1 MSKMEIRK
9 EELLELIR
17 SLVVIPS
24 HYLAPGGEARVGE
37 ELEKIAAREGL
48 SSSRMEIEPGRFNC
62 FITLEGTAPGPH
74 ILLCGHMDTVL
85 TEGMEIE
92 PYSSEERDG
101 RIWGRGTVDM
111 KGGLG
116 AMLYAMILLKR
127 QGIPLKGKITLIG
140 TVGEECPHKSEGA
153 YALRSLGH
161 FADMA
166 VIGEATELKI
176 AVAHKGTISLEAS
189 IRGKAAHSSNPALGD
204 NAIYKAAALI
214 QGIEKILVPRLEQRI
229 HPLVGKATINVGM
242 IRGGVQNNIVPE
254 SCILGINRRYLPG
267 ETEAQVIEEIMEIWR
282 QLPYP
287 EEDIRI
293 EALEETDHRVAME
306 TDPEEEVVQSL
317 VRSAQAT
324 GLPGEVVGV
333 NYWTDG
339 AHLRAV
345 GIPTVVF
352 GPGNIAQAHAAVE
365 YIEVDQLLKAVEAYM
380 AFLWEQCAR

>member
-1 MSKMEIRK
+1 MSKKEIRK

-17 SLVVIPS
+17 SLVSIPS
-24 HYLAPGGEARVGE
+24 HYQAPGGEAKVGE
-37 ELEKIAAREGL
+37 ALEAVAAREGL
-48 SSSRMEIEPGRFNC
+48 SSSRMEIEPGRFNS
-62 FITLEGTAPGPH
+62 FITLEGSAPGPH

-85 TEGMEIE
+85 TEGMEID
-92 PYSSEERDG
+92 PYSCDERDG

-127 QGIPLKGKITLIG
+127 QSIPLKGKVTLIG

-153 YALRSLGH
+153 YALRSLGR
-161 FADMA
+161 FGDLA

-176 AVAHKGTISLEAS
+176 AIAHKGTLSLEVK
-189 IRGKAAHSSNPALGD
+189 IRGKAAHSSNPSLGD

-214 QGIEKILVPRLEQRI
+214 QRIEKKLVPELESRE
-229 HPLVGKATINVGM
+229 HPLVGRATINVGM
-242 IRGGVQNNIVPE
+242 IHGGVQNNIVPE
-254 SCILGINRRYLPG
+254 SCTLGINRRYLPG
-267 ETEAQVIEEIMEIWR
+267 ETEAQVIEEIMKVWR

-287 EEDIRI
+287 EEDLRI
-293 EALEETDHRVAME
+293 SPLEETDNRIAME
-306 TDPEEEVVQSL
+306 TDTEEGVAKNL
-317 VRSAQAT
+317 IRAARQA
-324 GLPGEVVGV
+324 GLPGEVIGV

-339 AHLRAV
+339 AHLRAA

-365 YIEVDQLLKAVEAYM
+365 FIEVEQLLQAVDAYT
-380 AFLWEQCAR
+380 AFIQEHCAL